1 MAARKI
7 RLYCSTIWL
16 SIQIP
21 SNPVLAGAFSRIRSN
36 EFEKTVEKEAMWAK
50 VQMKG
55 VPKGAPFLFPGKE
68 GRNMAEINSEELCG
82 VATMSSSSGERKET
96 GHGCMA

>member
-55 VPKGAPFLFPGKE
+55 VPKGRGNVRKLPLPYYLQT
-68 GRNMAEINSEELCG
+68 AESDWI
-82 VATMSSSSGERKET
+82 T
-96 GHGCMA
+96 GTIQHFGG